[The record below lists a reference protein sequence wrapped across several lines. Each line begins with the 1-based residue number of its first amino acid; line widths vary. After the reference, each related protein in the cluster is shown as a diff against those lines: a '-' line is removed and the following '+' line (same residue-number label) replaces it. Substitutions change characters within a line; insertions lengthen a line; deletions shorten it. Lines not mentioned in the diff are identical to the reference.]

1 MLINLPLKE
10 LKSLSL
16 NSYYAYFQNI
26 SLNFN
31 NIFTKEILRIHNN
44 AKK

>member
-1 MLINLPLKE
+1 MLINLPLKD
-10 LKSLSL
+10 LKSL
-16 NSYYAYFQNI
+16 YYTYFQNI

-44 AKK
+44 VLNNAKK